1 MNIRD
6 LQYLVA
12 LANYRHFGKAA
23 NACFVSQPAL
33 SMQIKKLE
41 RYLGVQL
48 LERTNKSVMLTPI
61 GLIVAKQARQ
71 ILNQTEELRETAK
84 LAKDPYSGEI
94 KMGIIPTL
102 APYLL
107 PHIIPKLSAAFPKLE
122 FYLVEE
128 QTAHLIEKLE
138 QGKLDTALLALP
150 LTESTF
156 TTSPLFTEEFMLAL
170 TPAHALAKRKTIK
183 QSDLRDTHLLLLE
196 EGHCLREQALEICHA
211 VDARES
217 KKFRATSLETLRHM
231 VAIGVGITLLPALAC
246 RKNDGICYL
255 AFSKP
260 KPSRTIGMVWRK
272 STAKT
277 IVLEEIAAHIQKIM
291 AKL

>member
-94 KMGIIPTL
+94 KLGIIPTL

-107 PHIIPKLSAAFPKLE
+107 PHIMPAIRTQLTRLHLLLYE
-122 FYLVEE
+122 I
-128 QTAHLIEKLE
+128 QTSVLLNELQNGQIDA
-138 QGKLDTALLALP
+138 ALLAIPVPDSGLVV
-150 LTESTF
+150 E
-156 TTSPLFTEEFMLAL
+156 PLFVEPFELAL
-170 TPAHALAKRKTIK
+170 YPKHAFASKKTIK
-183 QSDLRDTHLLLLE
+183 LNELS
-196 EGHCLREQALEICHA
+196 
-211 VDARES
+211 
-217 KKFRATSLETLRHM
+217 
-231 VAIGVGITLLPALAC
+231 
-246 RKNDGICYL
+246 
-255 AFSKP
+255 
-260 KPSRTIGMVWRK
+260 
-272 STAKT
+272 
-277 IVLEEIAAHIQKIM
+277 
-291 AKL
+291 